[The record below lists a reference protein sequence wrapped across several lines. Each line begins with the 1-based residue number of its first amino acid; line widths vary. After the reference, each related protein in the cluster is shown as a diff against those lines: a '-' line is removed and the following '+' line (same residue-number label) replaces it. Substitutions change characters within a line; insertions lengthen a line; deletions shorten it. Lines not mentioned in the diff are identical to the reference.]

1 MSICFINYDK
11 VSNNQ
16 PFIRWINILFFNLT
30 RRWIHYIN
38 KLINKILLKDVYN
51 CSQKKR
57 KECIQLVKY
66 LSLLS
71 DSKMGKN
78 KFQDLI

>member
-1 MSICFINYDK
+1 MYTI
-11 VSNNQ
+11 V
-16 PFIRWINILFFNLT
+16 
-30 RRWIHYIN
+30 H
-38 KLINKILLKDVYN
+38 
-51 CSQKKR
+51 KKKK